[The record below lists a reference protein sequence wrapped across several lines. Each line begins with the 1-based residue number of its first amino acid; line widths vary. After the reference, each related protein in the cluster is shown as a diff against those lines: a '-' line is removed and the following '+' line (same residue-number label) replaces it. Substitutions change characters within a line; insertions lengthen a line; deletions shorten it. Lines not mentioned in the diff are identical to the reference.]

1 MKDAMGASLKFE
13 TEFFRKSNNLTLTR
27 EKKIRSIQVRT
38 VHMLLLLALAV
49 LAGLVISRAAEFL
62 LRWDALQVQQF
73 RLRRQPLFARARV
86 AAILGQYGGNILAM
100 DLQDLQAQLTQVPE
114 VAGASIRRILP
125 DTVEIDFTLRRPF
138 FQSYRNGQYLLL
150 DANGLELGRE
160 RECPA
165 GLVALRA
172 GDRAA
177 VEAIAALSRELR
189 PLGEQIEYVAYDEPH
204 GVVLKL
210 RTVPEIIYPGE
221 GDFAAKIRRYFRI
234 KERLPFAAAAI
245 RSVDLRIP
253 GRIYFAFEEQLQG
266 KP

>member
-1 MKDAMGASLKFE
+1 MKDVMGASLKFE
-13 TEFFRKSNNLTLTR
+13 AEFFRKSNNLTVTR

-38 VHMLLLLALAV
+38 AHMLLLLALAL

-62 LRWDALQVQQF
+62 LQWDSLQVQQF

-100 DLQDLQAQLTQVPE
+100 DLQGLQAQLTQVPE

-138 FQSYRNGQYLLL
+138 FQSYRDGQYLLL
-150 DANGLELGRE
+150 DAGGLELGRE
-160 RECPA
+160 PECPA
-165 GLVALRA
+165 DLVALRA
-172 GDRAA
+172 GDRDA
-177 VEAIAALSRELR
+177 VEAIAAFSRQLR
-189 PLGEQIEYVAYDEPH
+189 PLRKQIEYVAYDEPH

-210 RTVPEIIYPGE
+210 LAVPETIYPGE

-234 KERLPFAAAAI
+234 KDRLPFAAAI

-253 GRIYFAFEEQLQG
+253 GRIYFEFTEEQRGNL
-266 KP
+266 